1 MYMAIAIVPI
11 VFIIIGIPR
20 GADFIFI
27 QSCPDDYKS
36 YMYGDKGDHKGS
48 PFIEHLVRVLEEKLE
63 TQDLEHA
70 LLKVKEEV
78 AKELIKHGERYCKQ
92 MPSVTSQMRY
102 EVWWAK

>member
-1 MYMAIAIVPI
+1 MAIAIVLI
-11 VFIIIGIPR
+11 AFIIIGIPH

-36 YMYGDKGDHKGS
+36 YMYGHKGS

-78 AKELIKHGERYCKQ
+78 AKELIESGDGYCKQ